1 MSRFNRDTAGRLTV
15 GGLRLDEIAA
25 THGTPLYVYSGDG
38 IREDYDNFA
47 AAVAPVDGTVH
58 FALKANSAIGV
69 MALLARQGAGADIVS
84 GGEMQRRLSRV
95 CRPKKSFSQVSANRL
110 RKLVRP

>member
-38 IREDYDNFA
+38 IRED
-47 AAVAPVDGTVH
+47 
-58 FALKANSAIGV
+58 
-69 MALLARQGAGADIVS
+69 
-84 GGEMQRRLSRV
+84 
-95 CRPKKSFSQVSANRL
+95 
-110 RKLVRP
+110 